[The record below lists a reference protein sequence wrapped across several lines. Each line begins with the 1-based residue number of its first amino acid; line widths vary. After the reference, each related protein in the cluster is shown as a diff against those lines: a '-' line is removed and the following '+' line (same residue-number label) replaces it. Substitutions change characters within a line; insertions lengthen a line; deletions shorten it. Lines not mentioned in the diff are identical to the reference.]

1 MADVKTPERL
11 LTTTLDWSDLILDVK
26 VLEQVEDIQH
36 WLRHSSTLFEAWGL
50 AGRLKPGYR
59 ALFFG
64 PPGVGKTLT
73 ACLLGKATGLAVYRI
88 GWARLLLAGIVE
100 AEATFDRLSGNA
112 ARQILV
118 IDDAEGL
125 MGRRTEA
132 RDAND
137 RSANQQAA
145 YLLQRLE
152 DYPGVAIVVS
162 NLRSH
167 IDEAF
172 ARRFQSVIHFPVPDA
187 EARLRLWNAMLS
199 GGRLALSGLI
209 DLPKIAAD
217 YELTGGDIA
226 NVMGV
231 IALRAVAQDS
241 TTIHADDLIR
251 AIEYEMRK
259 GAP

>member
-11 LTTTLDWSDLILDVK
+11 LTTTLDWSDLVLDVK
-26 VLEQVEDIQH
+26 VLEQVEEIQR
-36 WLRHSSTLFEAWGL
+36 WLRHSSPLFEAWGP
-50 AGRLKPGYR
+50 ASRLKPGHR

-64 PPGVGKTLT
+64 PPGAGKALT
-73 ACLLGKATGLAVYRI
+73 ACLLGKGAGAPVYRI
-88 GWARLLLAGIVE
+88 GAARLLLAAIGE
-100 AEATFDRLSGNA
+100 AEAILDRLSGDA
-112 ARQILV
+112 SHRILV
-118 IDDAEGL
+118 IDDADGL
-125 MGRRTEA
+125 MART

-137 RSANQQAA
+137 RACNQQTS

-152 DYPGVAIVVS
+152 DYPGLVIVT
-162 NLRSH
+162 NDLRSH
-167 IDEAF
+167 LDEAF
-172 ARRFQSVIHFPVPDA
+172 ARRFQSVIHFPMPDA
-187 EARLRLWNAMLS
+187 AARLRLWDGMLG

-217 YELTGGDIA
+217 HELTGGGIA
-226 NVMGV
+226 NVMGI

-241 TTIHADDLIR
+241 TTIYAGDLIR